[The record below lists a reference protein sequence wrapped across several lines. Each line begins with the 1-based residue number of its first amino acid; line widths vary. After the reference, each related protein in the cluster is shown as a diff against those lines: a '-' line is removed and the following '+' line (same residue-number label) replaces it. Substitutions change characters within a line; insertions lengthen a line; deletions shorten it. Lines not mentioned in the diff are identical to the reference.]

1 MSSLAL
7 SALLELVD
15 RSEHATDA
23 EPTKRAQGRP
33 ARGENE
39 VGVRKIVEGMRA
51 ALRALQSTK
60 VTRKDVAGHAGVT
73 PALVTYYFPERNDLI
88 EAATLPVV
96 STLLDSVR
104 SCLEHDGPARERLRQ
119 ATEALLDA
127 YTRDAPV
134 IDLYSH
140 HRASTSD
147 SSLPDLL
154 SDLDSVVESFFEAWL
169 LDHPGH
175 VYDAAFLR
183 KAMVG
188 ACRTLAR
195 RGIEAAVLDTTDH
208 HRRQGYADMVC
219 SMVLGPASSKPTEA
233 AALAD
238 GGGSVF

>member
-15 RSEHATDA
+15 RSDHATGA

-60 VTRKDVAGHAGVT
+60 VTRKDVAGHAGVI

-96 STLLDSVR
+96 ST
-104 SCLEHDGPARERLRQ
+104 
-119 ATEALLDA
+119 
-127 YTRDAPV
+127 RDAPV
-134 IDLYSH
+134 IDLYSQ

-208 HRRQGYADMVC
+208 HRLQGYADMVC